1 MKNEVLSQKEIDELL
16 VAITEIPP
24 IRTRTEND
32 EEKKIKICDFLR
44 SDLLCKEQ
52 LYRMEILM
60 EMYAARLTDF
70 FQHEYGLDTAIQFD
84 GIDQLTRKEFIY
96 SIPDPTLT
104 MCSKW
109 LDGYVILNIN
119 PQTFLDVFLNK
130 AKKAS
135 APDNRPIQK
144 IEKRIYSTFFA
155 HPLLEE
161 LLNTFRSKSNVELR
175 AFSDERFEEK
185 RVFLPYT
192 ENPNEMGVLVPFKIK
207 SGKSKNDSYTIDLF
221 FNSTVIEQLCKNKII
236 SDDDNAAGIPLE
248 RPLGNFV
255 AEIGRCHISED
266 VVLKE
271 NQVLELESDK
281 FNRLGIFING
291 KKSFNSDAV
300 YIDDMRGIW
309 IEKKASTPDIT
320 DSDNFYNVRVVWGSV
335 NVTQEEING
344 FGEGAIIELSENWMS
359 PVYIYRRGL
368 SDGKEKLCALGKV
381 YMLYERLAVKVTQVI

>member
-24 IRTRTEND
+24 IRTEND

-44 SDLLCKEQ
+44 PDILSKEQ
-52 LYRMEILM
+52 LYRMKKIM
-60 EMYAARLTDF
+60 EVYAARLTDF
-70 FQHEYGLDTAIQFD
+70 FQHEYDLDTEVQFD
-84 GIDQLTRKEFIY
+84 CIDQLTRKEFIY
-96 SIPDPTLT
+96 SIPEPTFT

-109 LDGYVILNIN
+109 LGGYVILNIN
-119 PQTFLDVFLNK
+119 LQTFLDVFLDKADKTSVNK
-130 AKKAS
+130 
-135 APDNRPIQK
+135 NRPLKK
-144 IEKRIYSTFFA
+144 IEKKIFSAFFA
-155 HPLLEE
+155 QPFLEE
-161 LLNTFRSKSNVELR
+161 LLKVFRSKSDVEISP
-175 AFSDERFEEK
+175 FIEERFEEERK
-185 RVFLPYT
+185 FLPYT

-221 FNSTVIEQLCKNKII
+221 FNSTVLEQLCKNKII
-236 SDDDNAAGIPLE
+236 SEDDTATGIPLE

-255 AEIGRCHISED
+255 AEIGRCHISD
-266 VVLKE
+266 DAVLKE

-320 DSDNFYNVRVVWGSV
+320 DSDNFYNVRVVWGST

>member
-24 IRTRTEND
+24 IRTENAG
-32 EEKKIKICDFLR
+32 EKKIKICDFLR
-44 SDLLCKEQ
+44 PDILSKEQ
-52 LYRMEILM
+52 LYRMKIIM
-60 EMYAARLTDF
+60 ELYAARLTDF
-70 FQHEYGLDTAIQFD
+70 FQREYGLDTAVLFD

-96 SIPDPTLT
+96 SIPDPTFT

-109 LDGYVILNIN
+109 LDGFVILNIN
-119 PQTFLDVFLNK
+119 PEAFSDVFLDKTDKTSVNK
-130 AKKAS
+130 NRTIKKFEKKIFS
-135 APDNRPIQK
+135 A
-144 IEKRIYSTFFA
+144 FFA
-155 HPLLEE
+155 QPFFEE
-161 LLNTFRSKSNVELR
+161 LLKVFRSKSDVEISP
-175 AFSDERFEEK
+175 FIEERFEEERK
-185 RVFLPYT
+185 FLPYT

-221 FNSTVIEQLCKNKII
+221 FNSTVLEQLCKNKII
-236 SDDDNAAGIPLE
+236 SEDDTATGIPLE

-255 AEIGRCHISED
+255 AELGRCHISD
-266 VVLKE
+266 DTVLKE
-271 NQVLELESDK
+271 NQVPELESDR

-309 IEKKASTPDIT
+309 IEKKAYKPDIT

-344 FGEGAIIELSENWMS
+344 FCEGAIIELSENWMS

-368 SDGKEKLCALGKV
+368 SDGKEKLCAFGKV

>member
-1 MKNEVLSQKEIDELL
+1 MSNKVLSQEEIDELL

-24 IRTRTEND
+24 IRTENAG
-32 EEKKIKICDFLR
+32 EKKIKICDFLR
-44 SDLLCKEQ
+44 PDILSKEQ
-52 LYRMEILM
+52 LYRMEIIM
-60 EMYAARLTDF
+60 ELYAARLTDF
-70 FQHEYGLDTAIQFD
+70 FQREYGLDTAIQFD

-96 SIPDPTLT
+96 SIPDPTFT

-109 LDGYVILNIN
+109 LDGFVILNIN
-119 PQTFLDVFLNK
+119 PEAFSDVFLDKTDKTSVNK
-130 AKKAS
+130 KSPIKA
-135 APDNRPIQK
+135 
-144 IEKRIYSTFFA
+144 IEKKIFSTFFA
-155 HPLLEE
+155 PPLFEE

-192 ENPNEMGVLVPFKIK
+192 ENPDEMGVLVPFKIK
-207 SGKSKNDSYTIDLF
+207 SGKSKKGSYTIDLF

-236 SDDDNAAGIPLE
+236 SEDDTATGIPLE

-255 AEIGRCHISED
+255 AELGRCHISD
-266 VVLKE
+266 DIVLKE

-309 IEKKASTPDIT
+309 IEKKTSKPDIS
-320 DSDNFYNVRVVWGSV
+320 DSDNFYNIRVVWGSA

-344 FGEGAIIELSENWMS
+344 YDKGVIIELSEEWNS

-368 SDGKEKLCALGKV
+368 SDEKEKLCALGKV

>member
-1 MKNEVLSQKEIDELL
+1 MKDKVLSQEEIDELL

-24 IRTRTEND
+24 IRTEND
-32 EEKKIKICDFLR
+32 REKKIKICDFLR
-44 SDLLCKEQ
+44 PDILSKEQ
-52 LYRMEILM
+52 LYRMKIIM
-60 EMYAARLTDF
+60 EVYAARLTDF
-70 FQHEYGLDTAIQFD
+70 FQHEYDLDAAVQFD
-84 GIDQLTRKEFIY
+84 DINQLTRQEFIY
-96 SIPDPTLT
+96 SIPNPTFT

-109 LDGYVILNIN
+109 LDGFVILNIN
-119 PQTFLDVFLNK
+119 PEAFSDVFLDKADKTSVNK
-130 AKKAS
+130 
-135 APDNRPIQK
+135 NRPLKK
-144 IEKRIYSTFFA
+144 IEKKIFSAFFA
-155 HPLLEE
+155 QPFFEE
-161 LLNTFRSKSNVELR
+161 LLKVFRSKSDVEISP
-175 AFSDERFEEK
+175 FIEERFEEERK
-185 RVFLPYT
+185 FLSYT

-207 SGKSKNDSYTIDLF
+207 SCKSKNDSYTIDLF
-221 FNSTVIEQLCKNKII
+221 FNSTVLEQLCKNKII

-255 AEIGRCHISED
+255 AEIGRCHISD
-266 VVLKE
+266 DAVLKE

-309 IEKKASTPDIT
+309 IEKRASTPSFSDL
-320 DSDNFYNVRVVWGSV
+320 DNFYNVRVVWGSV

-368 SDGKEKLCALGKV
+368 SDGKEKLGALGKV
-381 YMLYERLAVKVTQVI
+381 YMLYGRFAVKITQVM

>member
-16 VAITEIPP
+16 VAITEIPT
-24 IRTRTEND
+24 TRTEND
-32 EEKKIKICDFLR
+32 GEKKIKICDFLR
-44 SDLLCKEQ
+44 PDILSKEQ
-52 LYRMEILM
+52 ISRLGIIMK
-60 EMYAARLTDF
+60 MYAARLTDF
-70 FQHEYGLDTAIQFD
+70 FQHEYGLDADVQFD
-84 GIDQLTRKEFIY
+84 CIDQLTRMEFIR
-96 SIPDPTLT
+96 SISTPTFS

-109 LDGYVILNIN
+109 LDGYVILNMN
-119 PQTFLDVFLNK
+119 PSTFLAGFLNK
-130 AKKAS
+130 VKTPS
-135 APDNRPIQK
+135 AQNNRPIQK
-144 IEKRIYSTFFA
+144 LEKKIYSTFFA
-155 HPLLEE
+155 RPLIEE
-161 LLNTFRSKSNVELR
+161 LLKVFRSKSDIDLSP
-175 AFSDERFEEK
+175 FSDERFEENPN
-185 RVFLPYT
+185 FLPYT
-192 ENPNEMGVLVPFKIK
+192 ENQQEMGAFVTLNVKIDK
-207 SGKSKNDSYTIDLF
+207 KPYLIDLF

-236 SDDDNAAGIPLE
+236 SDDDNAAGIQLE

>member
-1 MKNEVLSQKEIDELL
+1 MKDKVLSQEEIDELL

-24 IRTRTEND
+24 IRTEND
-32 EEKKIKICDFLR
+32 REKKIKICDFLR
-44 SDLLCKEQ
+44 PDILSKEQ
-52 LYRMEILM
+52 LYRMKIIM
-60 EMYAARLTDF
+60 EVYAAWLTDF

-96 SIPDPTLT
+96 SIPNPTFT

-109 LDGYVILNIN
+109 LDGFVILNIN
-119 PQTFLDVFLNK
+119 PEAFSDVFLDKADKTSANK
-130 AKKAS
+130 KCPIKA
-135 APDNRPIQK
+135 
-144 IEKRIYSTFFA
+144 IEKKIFSTFFA
-155 HPLLEE
+155 PPLFEE

-192 ENPNEMGVLVPFKIK
+192 ENPDEMGVLVPFKIK
-207 SGKSKNDSYTIDLF
+207 SCKSKNDSYTIDLF
-221 FNSTVIEQLCKNKII
+221 FNSTVLEQLCKNKII

-255 AEIGRCHISED
+255 AEIGRCHISD
-266 VVLKE
+266 DAVLKE

-309 IEKKASTPDIT
+309 IEKRASTPSFSDL
-320 DSDNFYNVRVVWGSV
+320 DNFYNVRVVWGSV

-368 SDGKEKLCALGKV
+368 SDGKEKLGALGKV
-381 YMLYERLAVKVTQVI
+381 YMLYGRFAVKITQVM